1 LKCLDTDLL
10 IAILRGKQE
19 AHGLVVEIELEPK
32 AATTSI
38 NAFEVFYGAFKSQMK
53 SQNLKE
59 TEKLLENLE
68 ILPLMLSS
76 ARKAAQISVQLAEK
90 GEPIDFRDAMVAGVA
105 IVNDLTLVSRN
116 KAHFGRVKELKYQTW

>member
-1 LKCLDTDLL
+1 MKCLDTDLL

-19 AHGLVVEIELEPK
+19 AHDLVAEIEQEPK

-59 TEKLLENLE
+59 AEKLLDSLE
-68 ILPLMLSS
+68 IVPLMLSS
-76 ARKAAQISVQLAEK
+76 ARKAAEISGMLAEK

-105 IVNDLTLVSRN
+105 IINDLTLVSRN

>member
-1 LKCLDTDLL
+1 LL

-19 AHGLVVEIELEPK
+19 AHDLVAELEQEPK

-38 NAFEVFYGAFKSQMK
+38 NAFEVFYGAFKSQLK

-59 TEKLLENLE
+59 ADRLLDKLE
-68 ILPLMLSS
+68 ILPMVLSS
-76 ARKAAQISVQLAEK
+76 ARKAAEISEELAEK

-105 IVNDLTLVSRN
+105 VVNDLTLVSRN
-116 KAHFGRVKELKYQTW
+116 KAHFGRVKELKFQTW

>member
-1 LKCLDTDLL
+1 LL

-19 AHGLVVEIELEPK
+19 AHDLVFEIEQEPK

-38 NAFEVFYGAFKSQMK
+38 NAFVVFYGAFKFQMK

-59 TEKLLENLE
+59 AEKLLDSLE
-68 ILPLMLSS
+68 IMPMGLSS
-76 ARKAAQISVQLAEK
+76 VRKAAEISDMLAEK
-90 GEPIDFRDAMVAGVA
+90 GEPIDFRDAMVAGMA

>member
-1 LKCLDTDLL
+1 MKCLDTDLL

-19 AHGLVVEIELEPK
+19 AHDLVAELEQEPK

-38 NAFEVFYGAFKSQMK
+38 NAFEVFYGAFKSQLK

-59 TEKLLENLE
+59 ADRLLDKLE
-68 ILPLMLSS
+68 ILPMVLSS
-76 ARKAAQISVQLAEK
+76 ARKAAEISEELAEK

-105 IVNDLTLVSRN
+105 VVNDLTLVSRN
-116 KAHFGRVKELKYQTW
+116 KAHFGRVKELKFQTW